1 MLVPRLAR
9 VACAALVA
17 VPLAAQQ
24 QDTTARAKPSSA
36 DSVARADSV
45 RRADSALAAKDLR
58 RILHEPRKRD
68 TMPVPALRLTRK
80 QAIDSALAYNPTIV
94 VAREQLQQSFAR
106 KSEATAFPDPLVGFT
121 VQGVGHA
128 LWPQP
133 AAQTVLIAGVDIPF
147 PQKFAYK
154 GTIAEGDIGMNEAA
168 YAIQRQQ
175 IVSQTSMAYDSL
187 LVSLKH
193 RQDLDTTAVLANDFL
208 KKTQARF
215 NAGTAAKLD
224 VVKAQVGVAQA
235 ANALIANE
243 RGVANAAA
251 ALNRLMGRVLGAPIE
266 AADTLAILR
275 VPEDYDRL
283 ERVAMQRRPELYA
296 MMKQRKAAD
305 AQHTLAQQ
313 YFLPDLQLSVNWNFP
328 YGPAG
333 GVPTNYTTGVSID
346 LPLLFWQ
353 HQNGEVAEAK
363 HLQLQLTAAEKD
375 LIAQVDQ
382 DLRNSYSNAAT
393 SYRQAVFIRDQLL
406 PSAQEQYRIAFT
418 TYTLGGSSALEV
430 IDAQSTLLDAKD
442 QYATAL
448 GALNDALADL
458 ERAIGAPLDTQPTT
472 SHE

>member
-1 MLVPRLAR
+1 M
-9 VACAALVA
+9 ACAALVA

-24 QDTTARAKPSSA
+24 QDSLARAKARA
-36 DSVARADSV
+36 DSLARVDSV
-45 RRADSALAAKDLR
+45 RRADSARVAKDLL
-58 RILHEPRKRD
+58 RIQHEPRKRD
-68 TMPVPALRLTRK
+68 TTAPSALRLTRQ
-80 QAIDSALAYNPTIV
+80 QAIDSALAHNPTIV
-94 VAREQLQQSFAR
+94 VAREQLEQSRAR
-106 KSEATAFPDPLVGFT
+106 KVEATAFPDPLVGFT
-121 VQGVGHA
+121 VQGVGSA

-133 AAQTVLIAGVDIPF
+133 AAQTVLIAGLDLPF

-154 GTIAEGDIGMNEAA
+154 GTIAEGDIGMNQAA
-168 YAIQRQQ
+168 YEIQKQQ
-175 IVSQTSMAYDSL
+175 IASQTSMAYDSL

-193 RQDLDTTAVLANDFL
+193 REDLDTAAVLAADFL

-215 NAGTAAKLD
+215 NAGTAARLD
-224 VVKAQVGVAQA
+224 VVKAEVGVAQA

-251 ALNRLMGRVLGAPIE
+251 ALNRLIGRVLGAPVV
-266 AADTLAILR
+266 AADTLAILP
-275 VPEDYDRL
+275 VPDDFDRL
-283 ERVAMQRRPELYA
+283 ERVAMERRPEIYA
-296 MMKQRKAAD
+296 INKQIRAAD

-333 GVPTNYTTGVSID
+333 GVPTNYTTGVSIN

-363 HLQLQLTAAEKD
+363 HLQLQLTASQKD
-375 LIAQVDQ
+375 VLAQVGQ
-382 DLRNSYSNAAT
+382 DLRNSYANAVT
-393 SYRQAVFIRDQLL
+393 SYRQAVFIRDELL

-418 TYTLGGSSALEV
+418 TYSLGGSSALDV

-448 GALNDALADL
+448 GAINDALADL
-458 ERAIGAPLDTQPTT
+458 ERAVGAPLDTQPMS